1 MAKMLPYLGE
11 IVLKLESDGF
21 TFLLSKS
28 NEMIDGCNDKVF
40 DQCPFFFWNFL
51 SGRWYGDVWQ
61 FA

>member
-40 DQCPFFFWNFL
+40 D
-51 SGRWYGDVWQ
+51 
-61 FA
+61 